1 LMEEKIMAN
10 KYLIEARGL
19 KKTYKMGKAEVTAL
33 SGVDLAVVPGEFVAI
48 MGVSGSGKS
57 TLLYVLGGLDRPS
70 EGYIKI
76 DGIDLATLKD
86 SQLADIRSKKIGF
99 VFQFFNLLARLS
111 ALRNVRLPAEIVGAS
126 VKEAEKQALEML
138 ELVGL
143 EGRATHRPTEM
154 SGGEQQRVAIA
165 RALINKPRII
175 LADEPTGNL
184 DTKTGLEILQ
194 LLKRINKENGQA
206 LVVVSHD
213 LRVGEMADRTIH
225 LQDGHIVSE
234 KLAERDDC
242 VNECEEEGGIEK

>member
-1 LMEEKIMAN
+1 MAE

-19 KKTYKMGKAEVTAL
+19 KKIYKMGKTEINAL
-33 SGVDLAVVPGEFVAI
+33 NGVDLAVLPGEFVAI
-48 MGVSGSGKS
+48 MGISGSGKS
-57 TLLYVLGGLDRPS
+57 TLLYILGGLDRPS

-76 DGIDLATLKD
+76 DGIDLSTLKD

-99 VFQFFNLLARLS
+99 VFQFFNLLTRLS
-111 ALRNVRLPAEIVGAS
+111 ASRNVRLPAEVAGAS
-126 VKEAEKQALEML
+126 IKQAEEQALEML

-143 EGRATHRPTEM
+143 EGRANHRPTEM

-165 RALINKPRII
+165 RALMNKPKII

-184 DTKTGLEILQ
+184 DTKTGLEILE

-206 LVVVSHD
+206 LVIVSHD

-234 KLAERDDC
+234 KVADRDDR
-242 VNECEEEGGIEK
+242 VNEYTEGGFIEK

>member
-1 LMEEKIMAN
+1 MAN

>member
-1 LMEEKIMAN
+1 MMEEKIMAN

>member
-1 LMEEKIMAN
+1 MAE

-19 KKTYKMGKAEVTAL
+19 KKIYKMGKTEVTAL
-33 SGVDLAVVPGEFVAI
+33 SGVDLAVMPGEFIAI

-57 TLLYVLGGLDRPS
+57 SLLYVLGGLDRPS

-86 SQLADIRSKKIGF
+86 SQRADIRAKKIGF
-99 VFQFFNLLARLS
+99 VFQFFNLLTRLT
-111 ALRNVRLPAEIVGAS
+111 ALRNVRLPAEIAGAS
-126 VKEAEKQALEML
+126 IKQAEKQALEML

-143 EGRATHRPTEM
+143 EGRANHRPTEM

-165 RALINKPRII
+165 RALMNKPKIV

-184 DTKTGLEILQ
+184 DTKTGLEILE

-213 LRVGEMADRTIH
+213 LRVGAMADRTIH

-234 KLAERDDC
+234 KLPNRDDC
-242 VNECEEEGGIEK
+242 INECEEGGNIEK

>member
-1 LMEEKIMAN
+1 MEEKIMAN